1 MRVKVGF
8 ILPTVV
14 VSILPFAEFE
24 PNDHRK
30 DAAHFINSTR
40 IREWRF
46 FHFIVWVE
54 SQSPFLLFSAPFQR
68 KKWCFCGKIEEKK
81 DKRAFWIHRD
91 DLLQVFCSWR
101 SYLQSWLKEI
111 IFSEAWFWQRL
122 DSQHVEKNHIC
133 LIVNSFQQHVAVL
146 LKIILQ
152 SSFIFWCFRRGTND
166 TIKMTKNKYFLQ
178 NTGYYADII

>member
-1 MRVKVGF
+1 MKF
-8 ILPTVV
+8 FSFHSL
-14 VSILPFAEFE
+14 S
-24 PNDHRK
+24 
-30 DAAHFINSTR
+30 R
-40 IREWRF
+40 IAKSF
-46 FHFIVWVE
+46 FVIFCT
-54 SQSPFLLFSAPFQR
+54 FSK

-152 SSFIFWCFRRGTND
+152 NSFIFWCFRRGTND
-166 TIKMTKNKYFLQ
+166 TIRMTINKYFLQ
-178 NTGYYADII
+178 NTGYKADSI